1 MRDARRQ
8 SQGCSSW
15 HAEPVHGRALAA
27 EEEGLPRTLADGS
40 DEAVLVAQMP
50 LGDADDEVRALA
62 SLHLTTCTIANGS
75 RKDGRAW
82 CAEGALDEE
91 GSITSA
97 RIRADLLDTDGAVC
111 DVLGAEPTARD
122 RIDLYR
128 HHRLLSLEL
137 VEDIS
142 ENPCGSA
149 VRVSARV
156 R

>member
-15 HAEPVHGRALAA
+15 HAEPVHGRALA

-82 CAEGALDEE
+82 CAEGAPDEE

-111 DVLGAEPTARD
+111 DVLGAETTARD